1 MQGRSREQAP
11 SSCAPVARLATA
23 LSPGCSA
30 ELCCHRCQRQ
40 PARHATRRGNAPA
53 QIAGSCLLAEIR
65 SYRAGPSGRAISG
78 KPCAVALQVAGCV
91 LDVARCMWH
100 VAWHVCSHRPR
111 MARNELR
118 ETECICIP
126 NTHCEVVRAA
136 HHLPGAQPERAPM
149 PDPRSPSSGSLQH
162 HRVCAAALKA
172 VVQCLPLGAACAGAG
187 PHLAETGPQL
197 GWDWPDPLC
206 AQVHRSRPNVAEAAP
221 ASAVQALP
229 AKQVAERGAMCDRT
243 RGGTGTALESQSP
256 APPHPLARRC
266 RCWRLGACR
275 RCRAQS

>member
-1 MQGRSREQAP
+1 VCVRACVCVGVRAWLQNVPCMRGHTCEALCTTHSRKCRKSRKPPNPAPWGRPDVQGRTREQAP

-91 LDVARCMWH
+91 LDVALCMWH

-118 ETECICIP
+118 ETERICIP

-136 HHLPGAQPERAPM
+136 HHLPGAQPERGPC
-149 PDPRSPSSGSLQH
+149 QTH
-162 HRVCAAALKA
+162 AA
-172 VVQCLPLGAACAGAG
+172 Q
-187 PHLAETGPQL
+187 
-197 GWDWPDPLC
+197 
-206 AQVHRSRPNVAEAAP
+206 AAP
-221 ASAVQALP
+221 LSNI
-229 AKQVAERGAMCDRT
+229 
-243 RGGTGTALESQSP
+243 TAY
-256 APPHPLARRC
+256 ARQR
-266 RCWRLGACR
+266 
-275 RCRAQS
+275 